1 MAVLPDLPAAAMACA
16 EGRRFVAEHLRRWE
30 VPFQVCDTVV
40 LLTSELI
47 ANAVRH
53 GPPPLCL
60 QVDVDQGRVRVAVS
74 DSNPVLPVLTR
85 PDYEAVGG
93 RGLWL
98 IDTMAEA
105 WGCAPQP
112 PGKVVWCEVLLT

>member
-1 MAVLPDLPAAAMACA
+1 MAVLPDLPAAVMACA
-16 EGRRFVAEHLRRWE
+16 EGRRFVAEHLCRWE
-30 VPFQVCDTVV
+30 VPFQACDTVV

-74 DSNPVLPVLTR
+74 DSNPALPVLTR

-105 WGCAPQP
+105 WGCTPQP